1 MRIPLLILFSLC
13 ILFKSNAQN
22 DTLPK
27 TIDTNQSNTY
37 MYANKMPVFIN
48 GGDEGFVSFIKDN
61 IVIPAGPKKSGTV
74 FIEFIIET
82 DGSVSNVKVFPRKG
96 LSKSYDQACIDVIS
110 KSPKWTPAEQNGE
123 LRRLKKIQKIS
134 F

>member
-1 MRIPLLILFSLC
+1 MRNLFILLSLF

-27 TIDTNQSNTY
+27 TSDTNQSHTY
-37 MYANKMPVFIN
+37 TYAEKMPVFIN
-48 GGDEGFVSFIKDN
+48 GGEEGFRNFIKDN
-61 IVIPAGPKKSGTV
+61 IVIPAGLKKSGTV
-74 FIEFIIET
+74 FIEYVVET
-82 DGSVSNVKVFPRKG
+82 DGSVSNIKVVKGKG
-96 LSKSYDQACIDVIS
+96 LSKSYNQACIDVVS

-123 LRRLKKIQKIS
+123 LRRLKTYVRIK